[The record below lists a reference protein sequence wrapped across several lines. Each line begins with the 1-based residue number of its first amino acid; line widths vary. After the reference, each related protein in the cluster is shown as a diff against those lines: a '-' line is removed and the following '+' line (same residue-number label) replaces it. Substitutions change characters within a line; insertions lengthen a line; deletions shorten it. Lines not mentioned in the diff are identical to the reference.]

1 MSMLLM
7 HSAYNLSSA
16 MPDSPDSLSGDLLFR
31 AVKSP
36 QTKDTRFMFA
46 CEGGADSRSRA
57 SGARRVRLDASD
69 NPKSSPVFL
78 L

>member
-16 MPDSPDSLSGDLLFR
+16 MPDSPDSLSGDLLFP
-31 AVKSP
+31 AAKSP
-36 QTKDTRFMFA
+36 QTKNTRFMFA
-46 CEGGADSRSRA
+46 CEAGADSRSWE
-57 SGARRVRLDASD
+57 SGARRVCLDAS
-69 NPKSSPVFL
+69 KSSPVFL